1 MPRDGPRPI
10 DKHVGTKLRLRR
22 TKLGMSQSTL
32 ACPDAQRSDRGT
44 GVVALR
50 TRNETTWLKGG
61 QFGLGI
67 NSRRSLL
74 TFFAAREAGY
84 GPVPA
89 PPPSTVASG
98 RWGAP
103 VAGVMWPTADGCDR
117 LTHAI
122 GYSIA
127 SSTRR

>member
-1 MPRDGPRPI
+1 MGESGDFGRSPFFGQLSVKAICLTARQRTTPRAVTPGEF
-10 DKHVGTKLRLRR
+10 VG
-22 TKLGMSQSTL
+22 
-32 ACPDAQRSDRGT
+32 
-44 GVVALR
+44 
-50 TRNETTWLKGG
+50 
-61 QFGLGI
+61 I
-67 NSRRSLL
+67 
-74 TFFAAREAGY
+74 FAAREAGS
-84 GPVPA
+84 GPSRKPRLPA
-89 PPPSTVASG
+89 VASG